1 MSFLI
6 DFFFFFY
13 QVTKTALQKNL
24 NFEKECKNPKSTA
37 SDRAI
42 ARIAT
47 HPQFNKKIKDIKA
60 AVAVFKEERKRGGKE
75 KEHNKAGKV
84 IVQSDKKKEDKSVNQ
99 KDIKVGEQKPM
110 DIKEGISLLKSTL
123 DVVLTEPRKETRTV
137 IQSAEKTVG
146 NNRKREM
153 PPADTVETAT
163 AKNSEVR
170 DVVRNA
176 SKMKEKH
183 NIEAE
188 SGEESDL
195 DSSDEEEK
203 EYFDDST
210 EERFHKQSSHSEESE
225 EDDDFFVGK
234 VSKFKKKK
242 QKGMETEKTNG
253 TKNDQTG
260 EDQSRRDKL
269 TSLDSIFCSS
279 LARSKPGRGR
289 GAGRGRNGDRGRGRG
304 ESRGVD
310 GPKGAFRNQSKFQE
324 KPFHAE
330 RGKGRG
336 RGGVA
341 RKNDHRDGSVFSA
354 EQALHP
360 SWEAS
365 KKRKEQQGQI
375 LAFQGKKIK
384 FDDDD

>member
-1 MSFLI
+1 M
-6 DFFFFFY
+6 
-13 QVTKTALQKNL
+13 TKTALQKNL
-24 NFEKECKNPKSTA
+24 SFEQECKNPKSTA
-37 SDRAI
+37 ADRAV

-47 HPQFNKKIKDIKA
+47 HPQFNKKIEDIKA

-75 KEHNKAGKV
+75 KQQNKGGKV
-84 IVQSDKKKEDKSVNQ
+84 TAQSEEKRESKSANQ
-99 KDIKVGEQKPM
+99 KDVVVEEQKGL
-110 DIKEGISLLKSTL
+110 DTEEGASEFQSSV
-123 DVVLTEPRKETRTV
+123 DVDLTEPIAESKTV
-137 IQSAEKTVG
+137 IQSAEKTAG
-146 NNRKREM
+146 NYHSRGETPQAK
-153 PPADTVETAT
+153 TVRAAT
-163 AKNSEVR
+163 AKNTQVK

-176 SKMKEKH
+176 SKMKENPKVTAGC
-183 NIEAE
+183 E
-188 SGEESDL
+188 EESDL
-195 DSSDEEEK
+195 DSSDDEEKK

-242 QKGMETEKTNG
+242 QKGAEMVKRNGEQTEA
-253 TKNDQTG
+253 
-260 EDQSRRDKL
+260 DQSKRDKV

-310 GPKGAFRNQSKFQE
+310 GPKGAFGKHSRFQE
-324 KPFHAE
+324 KPSGAD
-330 RGKGRG
+330 RGRG
-336 RGGVA
+336 RGTGGVT
-341 RKNDHRDGSVFSA
+341 RKNDHRDKSVSSA
-354 EQALHP
+354 EPALHP

>member
-1 MSFLI
+1 MCFSNSF
-6 DFFFFFY
+6 Y
-13 QVTKTALQKNL
+13 RQVTKTALQKNL
-24 NFEKECKNPKSTA
+24 NFEQECKNPKSTA

-60 AVAVFKEERKRGGKE
+60 AVALFKEDRKRGGKE
-75 KEHNKAGKV
+75 KEQNKAGKV
-84 IVQSDKKKEDKSVNQ
+84 IVKSDKKKENKSVNQ

-110 DIKEGISLLKSTL
+110 DIEEGNSVLKSTL
-123 DVVLTEPRKETRTV
+123 DVVPTEPSKETRTV

-146 NNRKREM
+146 NNDKREI
-153 PPADTVETAT
+153 PPANTVRAAT
-163 AKNSEVR
+163 AKNNEVK

-176 SKMKEKH
+176 PTMKEKH
-183 NIEAE
+183 NIQAE
-188 SGEESDL
+188 SEEESDL
-195 DSSDEEEK
+195 DSSAEEEK

-242 QKGMETEKTNG
+242 KQKGMGIEKTNG
-253 TKNDQTG
+253 MKNDQTE
-260 EDQSRRDKL
+260 EDQSRREKV

-310 GPKGAFRNQSKFQE
+310 GPKGAFGKQSKFQE
-324 KPFHAE
+324 KPFHAD
-330 RGKGRG
+330 RGRGRG
-336 RGGVA
+336 RGGVT
-341 RKNDHRDGSVFSA
+341 RKNDHRDGAAFSA
-354 EQALHP
+354 EPALHP

>member
-1 MSFLI
+1 M
-6 DFFFFFY
+6 
-13 QVTKTALQKNL
+13 QKNL
-24 NFEKECKNPKSTA
+24 NFEQECKNPKSTA

-60 AVAVFKEERKRGGKE
+60 AVALFKEDRKRGGKE
-75 KEHNKAGKV
+75 KEQNKAGKV
-84 IVQSDKKKEDKSVNQ
+84 IVKSDKKKENKSVNQ

-110 DIKEGISLLKSTL
+110 DIEEGNSVLKSTL
-123 DVVLTEPRKETRTV
+123 DVVPTEPSKETRTV
-137 IQSAEKTVG
+137 IESAEKTVG
-146 NNRKREM
+146 NDDKREI
-153 PPADTVETAT
+153 PPVNAVRAAT
-163 AKNSEVR
+163 AKNNEVK

-176 SKMKEKH
+176 PTVKEKH
-183 NIEAE
+183 NIQAE
-188 SGEESDL
+188 SEEESDL
-195 DSSDEEEK
+195 DSSAEEEK

-210 EERFHKQSSHSEESE
+210 EERFNKQSSHSEESE

-242 QKGMETEKTNG
+242 KKGMGIEKTNG
-253 TKNDQTG
+253 MKNDQTE
-260 EDQSRRDKL
+260 EDQNRREKV

-289 GAGRGRNGDRGRGRG
+289 GAGRGRNGDRGQGRGRG

-310 GPKGAFRNQSKFQE
+310 GPKGAFGKQSKFQE
-324 KPFHAE
+324 KPFHAD
-330 RGKGRG
+330 RGRGRG
-336 RGGVA
+336 RGGVT
-341 RKNDHRDGSVFSA
+341 RKNDHRDGAAFSA
-354 EQALHP
+354 EPALHP